1 MQRRTTDRPR
11 KHVMKTAAKY
21 LLIAL
26 AAIVL
31 TILIT
36 AVAAGLAQ

>member
-11 KHVMKTAAKY
+11 KHAMKATAKY